1 VLAFKIGGTATLPE
15 PAKAAAPKP
24 IPRAGTDAMVAQG
37 FTVFH
42 NYCAVCHGDAAVG
55 GGVIPDLRWSAL
67 AGDADAWKSVVL
79 GGALKDRGMVSFA
92 PVVSADDAEAL
103 RAYVTMRS
111 NQSYAE
117 MSQPAE

>member
-1 VLAFKIGGTATLPE
+1 
-15 PAKAAAPKP
+15 
-24 IPRAGTDAMVAQG
+24 
-37 FTVFH
+37 VFH
-42 NYCAVCHGDAAVG
+42 EYCAVCHGDAAVG

-67 AGDADAWKSVVL
+67 ARDADAWKSVVL

-92 PVVSADDAEAL
+92 PVIDAEQADAL

-117 MSQPAE
+117 MKKE